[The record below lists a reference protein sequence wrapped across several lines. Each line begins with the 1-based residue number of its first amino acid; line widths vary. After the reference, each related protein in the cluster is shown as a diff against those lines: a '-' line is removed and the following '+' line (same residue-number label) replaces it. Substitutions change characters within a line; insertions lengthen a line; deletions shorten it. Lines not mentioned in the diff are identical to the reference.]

1 MSNKW
6 SKFYLSHCQAYAS
19 NSQCHSRQIGAILV
33 RDKTII
39 SGGYNGPPRGISH
52 CENEC
57 PRKLIEDYK
66 SGKNME
72 ICPAVHAEAN
82 AIINAAREGVITKGS
97 TLYMNT
103 TVYPCRDC
111 TKLIINAGII
121 KVVVL
126 TPGGYYDLQSES
138 IWQEALDVEQG
149 VFYRKE

>member
-1 MSNKW
+1 MKNKW
-6 SKFYLSHCQAYAS
+6 NQFYITHCEAYAS
-19 NSQCHSRQIGAILV
+19 NSKCHSRQIGAILV

-52 CENEC
+52 CQDSC
-57 PRKLIEDYK
+57 PRKAIEGYQ

-97 TLYMNT
+97 TLFMNT
-103 TVYPCRDC
+103 TVYPCREC

-126 TPGGYYDLQSES
+126 TPGGYYDKQSES
-138 IWQEALDVEQG
+138 MWFDDCTVERG
-149 VFYRKE
+149 VFYEY